1 MDWFFGW
8 FYELL
13 YVLQKS
19 ICYIIDFIREIF
31 LKLVGIETVKIDGE
45 KHDLLTY
52 FLTTEGVRNAF
63 LGVFL
68 IGVILL
74 FVFVGVAII
83 KSEAADPQHK
93 KTKGQIVAKSLQSFI
108 TFLIVP
114 FVLLAGI
121 TLTNVVMRGINASM
135 SGAAVSGS
143 THVSLGGQILV
154 TSGYDAYIG
163 PAGSRASI
171 EQMFITGKLN
181 YNNLSV
187 VEEYYKLADLN
198 FFVGL
203 ASSLVILVMFVLSTI
218 SFIQRI
224 FDIVLLYIVSP
235 VSVSTIPLDDGQR
248 FKLWREMMISKV
260 LGCYGIVLAMNLFFL
275 IIPKISGIAFF
286 DSNFKNGI
294 VQLLFVIGGA
304 FAVTKANMVIAQLT
318 GTMPEDRKRSSYSPT
333 FRRAR
338 IWQKRLR
345 ERLVLPQ
352 VCLSAARIS
361 FPTKNAAQAFSITF
375 LRLFIRKGTGTTSV
389 RRRLRATRRQSLRKR
404 KRSAMRR
411 KALCDLQPC
420 PSGL

>member
-45 KHDLLTY
+45 QSDLLTY

-68 IGVILL
+68 VGVILL
-74 FVFVGVAII
+74 FIFVGVAIV

-93 KTKGQIVAKSLQSFI
+93 KTKGQIVTKSLQSFI

-171 EQMFITGKLN
+171 EQMFITGQLD
-181 YNNLSV
+181 YNNLSAV
-187 VEEYYKLADLN
+187 TQYYKLADMN

-203 ASSLVILVMFVLSTI
+203 ASALVILVMFVLSTI
-218 SFIQRI
+218 SFIQGYSISFFCISFHPFRY
-224 FDIVLLYIVSP
+224 LLFRLTTD
-235 VSVSTIPLDDGQR
+235 SVS
-248 FKLWREMMISKV
+248 
-260 LGCYGIVLAMNLFFL
+260 
-275 IIPKISGIAFF
+275 
-286 DSNFKNGI
+286 NF
-294 VQLLFVIGGA
+294 GG
-304 FAVTKANMVIAQLT
+304 K
-318 GTMPEDRKRSSYSPT
+318 
-333 FRRAR
+333 
-338 IWQKRLR
+338 
-345 ERLVLPQ
+345 
-352 VCLSAARIS
+352 
-361 FPTKNAAQAFSITF
+361 
-375 LRLFIRKGTGTTSV
+375 
-389 RRRLRATRRQSLRKR
+389 
-404 KRSAMRR
+404 
-411 KALCDLQPC
+411 
-420 PSGL
+420 